1 MGQNVLFSKDYCCK
15 VFKKL
20 ILSAPGLA
28 RAGSLGGAGFGLA
41 PCFYCSGCVKGF
53 GSLIEGIPRGLKP
66 RLLHA
71 LNAQDKAWAYPRSK
85 CKVEGLGYL
94 AHPPRSKYKGEG
106 VGDNNGANGVGAVP
120 DKGYVDE
127 LTQEFI
133 AESLEGLDRMD
144 RCLTDLEV
152 RPHDGGLVAEIFRA
166 VHTIKGTTGFL
177 GFGRLE
183 KLAHAGENLLG
194 ALRDGTVAVDKELIS
209 GLLSLMDGLRHI
221 LKLIEDTGGEGART
235 TDDDAALI
243 AMLVELKSGSV
254 SAGAKVVPEVKPAAQ
269 SGVSVAV
276 AESAINDKS
285 LRIGVEVLNRMMNLV
300 GDLVLVR
307 NQLLQSD
314 TAAANF
320 SELTRRLDSI
330 TADLRE
336 TVMQARMQPVGHLF
350 SKFPRMVRDLA
361 KTCGREV
368 RIEFSGAETGLDKS
382 LLEAIKDPLTHALR
396 NAVDHGIETP
406 AERLI
411 AGKAAEGCV
420 RLKAFHQSG
429 FVVIEIADDGAGIA
443 MERVLAKA
451 IERELVT
458 ADAAAAMTEREIMQ
472 LIFLPGFS
480 TAAAVTHVSGRGV
493 GMDVVRANVEAV
505 GGSVEIE
512 SQLGIGTTL
521 RLRVPLTLAIVPAL
535 VVRSGGQSFALPQ
548 SSLAELVYVP
558 EREIATAVERIGA
571 AEFYRL
577 RDKLLPMVWLDR
589 LLELAPSVRVEAQ
602 GFYMAVLQ
610 AEGRRYGLVVEELLA
625 PEEIVVKPLS
635 AVLQEIG
642 LFSGATVLGNG
653 SLALI
658 LDVAETA
665 ERAGVRAIEE
675 GVKKIEV
682 APIDSGHAGGSGTKV
697 LLVVIED
704 REGERKALPLDMVE
718 RIESVPLEQ
727 IEHACGRVML
737 QYRGEL
743 LPLDDEGD
751 VLPELRGKNR
761 NADVMATVL
770 ICGERRAS
778 GVRRR
783 GRVVRQ
789 VLDVTAG
796 TWLESGGFAGDGL
809 NNAELALVNERVTT
823 VCGGGLRGGL
833 REVA

>member
-1 MGQNVLFSKDYCCK
+1 MGHPVRG
-15 VFKKL
+15 
-20 ILSAPGLA
+20 AP
-28 RAGSLGGAGFGLA
+28 S
-41 PCFYCSGCVKGF
+41 PST
-53 GSLIEGIPRGLKP
+53 P
-66 RLLHA
+66 
-71 LNAQDKAWAYPRSK
+71 
-85 CKVEGLGYL
+85 
-94 AHPPRSKYKGEG
+94 
-106 VGDNNGANGVGAVP
+106 ANGVGAAP

-133 AESLEGLDRMD
+133 AESLEGLDRME

-152 RPHDGGLVAEIFRA
+152 RPHDGGLVTEIFRA

-177 GFGRLE
+177 GFVRLE

-194 ALRDGTVAVDKELIS
+194 ALRDGTIAVDGELIS
-209 GLLSLMDGLRHI
+209 GLLSLLDGLRHI
-221 LKLIEDTGGEGART
+221 LKLIEDTGGEGTRT
-235 TDDDAALI
+235 TDDDAGLI
-243 AMLVELKSGSV
+243 AMLTELNSGSV
-254 SAGAKVVPEVKPAAQ
+254 RVGVKAVPDGKGAAQ
-269 SGVSVAV
+269 SGVSVAGT
-276 AESAINDKS
+276 ESAINDRS

-307 NQLLQSD
+307 NQLLQSEPS
-314 TAAANF
+314 AANF
-320 SELTRRLDSI
+320 SGLTRRLDGI

-368 RIEFSGAETGLDKS
+368 RLEFSGAETGLDKS

-396 NAVDHGIETP
+396 NSVDHGIEAP
-406 AERLI
+406 AERLM
-411 AGKAAEGCV
+411 AGKAEEGCV

-512 SQLGIGTTL
+512 SRLGIGTTL

-535 VVRSGGQSFALPQ
+535 VVRSGGESFALPQ
-548 SSLAELVYVP
+548 SALEELVYVP
-558 EREIATAVERIGA
+558 EREVAASVERIGA

-577 RDKLLPMVWLDR
+577 RDRLLPMVWLDR
-589 LLELAPSVRVEAQ
+589 LLGLTASEPGAAR

-610 AEGRRYGLVVEELLA
+610 AEGRRYGLVVDDLLA

-635 AVLQEIG
+635 AVLREIG

-665 ERAGVRAIEE
+665 ERAGVRAVEE
-675 GVKKIEV
+675 GAKRIEV
-682 APIDSGHAGGSGTKV
+682 AAMETGRGAKFS
-697 LLVVIED
+697 LLVFED
-704 REGERKALPLDMVE
+704 FGGEQKALPLDVVE
-718 RIESVPLEQ
+718 RIESVPLER
-727 IEHACGRVML
+727 IEYAGGRTML

-743 LPLDDEGD
+743 LPLEDAGEL
-751 VLPELRGKNR
+751 LPELAASSG
-761 NADVMATVL
+761 VVATFL
-770 ICGERRAS
+770 ICGERRAG
-778 GVRRR
+778 GVRRS
-783 GRVVRQ
+783 GRVVRR

-796 TWLESGGFAGDGL
+796 TWLESGDLAEGEIGDAG
-809 NNAELALVNERVTT
+809 LALVNERVTA
-823 VCGGGLRGGL
+823 VCRGTNSVLRGGL